1 MASAGPDEGVGVLQV
16 LRYEIGHA
24 DDPAKGQPREAW
36 LEEFFRHPLLPK
48 LLADAGYLTMHT
60 GKYWMGEPAAA
71 GFTRDMGKTDRHGG
85 QALAIG
91 RETMQPIDDAIDA
104 GSIVVDD
111 RLFY

>member
-1 MASAGPDEGVGVLQV
+1 V
-16 LRYEIGHA
+16 
-24 DDPAKGQPREAW
+24 
-36 LEEFFRHPLLPK
+36 FFRHPLLPK
-48 LLADAGYLTMHT
+48 LLPDAGYLTMHT

-71 GFTRDMGKTDRHGG
+71 RFTRDMGTTDRHGG